1 MVNEKSSA
9 VGVNIQEKATVI
21 WNIANALFGYFKPHE
36 YGLVILPMTV
46 VKRFHDCLLP
56 THDAVIEQYEKV
68 KKLAVIDGFLTRAS
82 GYQFYNTSRFTFE
95 SLLADPDNI
104 EANFRDY
111 LAGFS
116 GNVQDVLA
124 KFDFDNIIRRMVEC
138 NSLYLVIKEFNSPKG
153 YLGPDKISAVD
164 CGYIFE
170 DLVKRFSESFGE
182 EAGAHFTSRDIIYLM
197 TDLLLCDAKLDDGNV
212 TVYDMTMGTSQMLS
226 CMEERIHELNS
237 DVEVTCFGQEFN
249 PSTFAIAKADMM
261 IRGGDPNNMRFGD
274 TLSDDQFPGFTFRY
288 CISNPPFGID
298 WKKTHEA
305 AKKYLAQMGLESI
318 DPHTP
323 LSSISIAMQQLVA
336 IARAMVINA
345 KVLILDEPTSS
356 LDANEVRDLFAIMRK
371 VRDSGV
377 AILFVSHF
385 LDQIYEITDRLTI
398 LRNGQFIKEVMT
410 KDTPRDELIGMM
422 IGKSAAE
429 LSQIGAKKA
438 RREITPG
445 EKPIVDVK
453 GLGKKGTINPVDVD
467 IYKGEVVGFAGLL
480 GSGRTEL
487 GRLLYGADKPDSGTY
502 TLNGKKVNISDPYTA
517 LKNKI
522 AYSTENRRDEGI
534 IGDLTVRQNIL
545 IALQATRGMFKPIPK
560 KEADAIVDKYMKE
573 LNVRPAD
580 PDRPVKNLSGG
591 NQQKVLIGRW
601 LATHPELLILD
612 EPTRGIDIGAKAEIQ
627 QVVLDLASQG
637 MGVVFIS
644 SELEEVVRLSDD
656 IEVLKDRHKIA
667 EIENDD
673 TVSQATIVETIAN
686 TNVNTGKEA

>member
-1 MVNEKSSA
+1 MKGITIEFPGVKALDGVDLTLYPGEVHALMGENGAGKSTMIKALTGVYKINAGSIMVDGKPQQFNGTLDA
-9 VGVNIQEKATVI
+9 QNAGIATVYQEV
-21 WNIANALFGYFKPHE
+21 NLCTNLSVGENVMLGHE
-36 YGLVILPMTV
+36 
-46 VKRFHDCLLP
+46 KR
-56 THDAVIEQYEKV
+56 
-68 KKLAVIDGFLTRAS
+68 G
-82 GYQFYNTSRFTFE
+82 
-95 SLLADPDNI
+95 
-104 EANFRDY
+104 
-111 LAGFS
+111 
-116 GNVQDVLA
+116 
-124 KFDFDNIIRRMVEC
+124 
-138 NSLYLVIKEFNSPKG
+138 
-153 YLGPDKISAVD
+153 
-164 CGYIFE
+164 
-170 DLVKRFSESFGE
+170 
-182 EAGAHFTSRDIIYLM
+182 
-197 TDLLLCDAKLDDGNV
+197 
-212 TVYDMTMGTSQMLS
+212 
-226 CMEERIHELNS
+226 
-237 DVEVTCFGQEFN
+237 
-249 PSTFAIAKADMM
+249 
-261 IRGGDPNNMRFGD
+261 
-274 TLSDDQFPGFTFRY
+274 
-288 CISNPPFGID
+288 PFGID

-356 LDANEVRDLFAIMRK
+356 LDANEVKDLFAIMRK

-612 EPTRGIDIGAKAEIQ
+612 EPTSGLSPD
-627 QVVLDLASQG
+627 LDRS
-637 MGVVFIS
+637 MM
-644 SELEEVVRLSDD
+644 ELCRRLSHQNCT
-656 IEVLKDRHKIA
+656 VLMVTHNMSNINLCDKIA
-667 EIENDD
+667 FLGVGGVLCYYGAPEQLNDYFVCGDDQRYFCKRLRDAEQVELYRQKILYVPPTFNRLLAACPDGGAGGGQAMQPVKILEIPAPAWRAGAAQPAADLER
-673 TVSQATIVETIAN
+673 QAAARQSGAAIAVYGAGHQADSRPQLLYLQPCQHRQPHGAFYSGGDGN
-686 TNVNTGKEA
+686 LYGYTQLLPRDL